1 METPCPK
8 REQPISTTLTH
19 PLGRKS
25 PQCAEVLSFVK
36 QKLILV
42 VFGNSL
48 LRGFPPVLLEKAG
61 STFAN
66 KKIISTQFQVDPEIW
81 EWRVQLV
88 LSARLCFSLALPP
101 NFHLISASFLLF
113 PFFPSGLVAHWFIV
127 KFLRSFNSNKCGRH
141 GAGGK
146 WIDTCT
152 LWSSPL
158 GLAVCLLSSQCQK
171 CTCKPS

>member
-81 EWRVQLV
+81 EWRAQLV
-88 LSARLCFSLALPP
+88 LSARLFLLGSPL
-101 NFHLISASFLLF
+101 LISTSYQRLFSF
-113 PFFPSGLVAHWFIV
+113 FFF
-127 KFLRSFNSNKCGRH
+127 FSF
-141 GAGGK
+141 
-146 WIDTCT
+146 W
-152 LWSSPL
+152 
-158 GLAVCLLSSQCQK
+158 LSSSLVHC
-171 CTCKPS
+171 